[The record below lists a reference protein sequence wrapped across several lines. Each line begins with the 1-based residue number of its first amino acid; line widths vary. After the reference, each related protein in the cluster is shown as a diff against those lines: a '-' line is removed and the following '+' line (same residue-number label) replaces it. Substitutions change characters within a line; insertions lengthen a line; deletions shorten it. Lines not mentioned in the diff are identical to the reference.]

1 MHYNIIK
8 KVNTGERGIFAHF
21 SVKEIVSVRSWIPIC
36 RWGST
41 IDYESI
47 RETTLHTLAPGLKK
61 VKEYGNILSEGMR
74 HLSQRIQSWLKGWI
88 TPPSD
93 RVVALK

>member
-47 RETTLHTLAPGLKK
+47 RDTTLGR
-61 VKEYGNILSEGMR
+61 EG
-74 HLSQRIQSWLKGWI
+74 
-88 TPPSD
+88 T
-93 RVVALK
+93 ALIFQK